1 MKWALFLINENRMS
15 INELERHFRAVANRR
30 RLGILQL
37 LHRQTPLPLYQ
48 IAAKIGLS
56 VKTTNK
62 HLGQLLHTGFIA
74 KNRQKLFVFYQLE
87 DEAKPLVAKLLKLI
101 L

>member
-1 MKWALFLINENRMS
+1 MS

-30 RLGILQL
+30 RLEILQIL
-37 LHRQTPLPLYQ
+37 QRQAPLPLYQ

-62 HLGQLLHTGFIA
+62 HLNQLLHTGFVT
-74 KNRQKLFVFYQLE
+74 KSRQGLFVIYRLE
-87 DEAKPLVAKLLKLI
+87 DEAKPLVTKLLNLI